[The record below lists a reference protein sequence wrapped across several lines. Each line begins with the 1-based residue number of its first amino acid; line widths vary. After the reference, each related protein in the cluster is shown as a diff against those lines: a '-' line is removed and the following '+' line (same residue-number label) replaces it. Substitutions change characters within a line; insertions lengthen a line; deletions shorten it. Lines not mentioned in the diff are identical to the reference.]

1 MASGDDLSARQAAA
15 SQNIGTSAGII
26 TINVGG
32 RKFVTLESTLTSQS
46 TYFTALLSDRWEE
59 SLPQVDGQPFIDAD
73 PAIFEHILNFLRR
86 SIPPLFWTRTNGFD
100 YSLYSTLYRE
110 AEYFGIEALAEW
122 ISKQQYQQCVR
133 TSLSMEAEDLSHC
146 LRGILGD
153 FPDDTMKEFLP
164 GDYEPPKGGVKRK
177 T

>member
-1 MASGDDLSARQAAA
+1 M
-15 SQNIGTSAGII
+15 
-26 TINVGG
+26 
-32 RKFVTLESTLTSQS
+32 
-46 TYFTALLSDRWEE
+46 LSDRWEE

-177 T
+177 RLQVKTTKFHTPVCCTDRVHGWCLYKVIRKVFDAFVEKCLCSFGIALMG